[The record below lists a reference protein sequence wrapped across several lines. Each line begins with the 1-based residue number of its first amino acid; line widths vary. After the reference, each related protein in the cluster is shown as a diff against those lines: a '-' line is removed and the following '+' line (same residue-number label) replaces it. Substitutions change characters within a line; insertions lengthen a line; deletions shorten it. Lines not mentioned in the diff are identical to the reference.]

1 VAAFKTLQDAPTE
14 RACLG
19 TATFMLDVFVRVYH
33 MLDAA
38 TSQPGIDAAITEA
51 AWKRCREV
59 RFPQKLAMVR

>member
-1 VAAFKTLQDAPTE
+1 
-14 RACLG
+14 
-19 TATFMLDVFVRVYH
+19 MLDVFVRVYH